1 MAVKTSEQ
9 LFAALSAGTKWDA
22 GVAFHRTNGL
32 PLDEKSIFPSLSALE
47 TYVAND
53 PVAYAGQVVAVVE
66 SGASTAYI
74 INDDGTVA
82 EIGNS
87 IDIFNVDAQGRL
99 RINVDVLLTSNNA
112 SANPTINKH
121 ISVAAPTDDKHAAN
135 KEYVDTLVSQIP
147 KFSILVVDELPESN
161 PQTDTVYLLRNNDPE
176 SQNLYT
182 EYIYIGESDY
192 YISLDE
198 LEQDTP
204 EYNNSPNVSTRDG
217 TIRSISYSPDVTPLI
232 NNVVWGY
239 KEYFGIRDTSA
250 PTFNID
256 TFYMY
261 TGGWESQPMSAAP
274 SDWSQYFFNYGES
287 NSLTGA
293 SVQPITVQIPAFAA
307 NTYYRKRG
315 DGVYVLL
322 TEAPDDWYTQI
333 GQQYFTYDGSTY
345 TAVLQ
350 APAFESGIPP
360 YYYRKRAGHEH
371 SYVLLENEPAS
382 WSSTYNRYFTKDVV
396 TIKVVGSVISDPS
409 QGFISQL
416 NAQSDYIRFGMND
429 TVEYTLGKITIVYS
443 GSGWESLGSQQID
456 ISGKMD
462 KFGTYTTTTVSGG
475 TRGVITPDADTL
487 VIENLRINGTP
498 TNPTDPAPK
507 SYVDN
512 KVNTILHITDSN
524 TVAEIQSIINSYLAL
539 TQDKRDRTLVYYTY
553 THPTNNRTI
562 TIPLS
567 RISVPDTESV
577 SATKQYRWY
586 FYDLNHADDG
596 AVSPGSLYAY
606 VITAIYHAETVQSNA
621 YVDTP
626 SVEWTTLT
634 RSSITDSTTD
644 YDDRVPSIGAVKSY
658 VASQS
663 ADIEWQS
670 L

>member
-9 LFAALSAGTKWDA
+9 LFAALNAGTKWDA

-82 EIGNS
+82 EIGSS
-87 IDIFNVDAQGRL
+87 IDIFNIDAQGRL
-99 RINVDVLLTSNNA
+99 RINADVLLTSNNT

-121 ISVAAPTDDKHAAN
+121 ISVATPTDDKHAAN

-147 KFSILVVDELPESN
+147 KFSILVVDRLPSEPS
-161 PQTDTVYLLRNNDPE
+161 TSVVYLLKSADTTE
-176 SQNLYT
+176 SGNMYD
-182 EYIYIGESDY
+182 EYIYIQNSNY
-192 YISLDE
+192 FVTFYSWDE
-198 LEQDTP
+198 TYAEK
-204 EYNNSPNVSTRDG
+204 VSTRSSTEYVALYEPTPFVSGKYYRRNG
-217 TIRSISYSPDVTPLI
+217 TA
-232 NNVVWGY
+232 VVY
-239 KEYFGIRDTSA
+239 EYIVLST
-250 PTFNID
+250 
-256 TFYMY
+256 
-261 TGGWESQPMSAAP
+261 EP
-274 SDWSQYFFNYGES
+274 SDWSTNYQNYYEHRPNGKLYDIRGAINASAES
-287 NSLTGA
+287 PIIINGYDDEDSLVYTYTLSQFYPQGD
-293 SVQPITVQIPAFAA
+293 QPVLPLTVTKNLNKCPYIE
-307 NTYYRKRG
+307 
-315 DGVYVLL
+315 VL
-322 TEAPDDWYTQI
+322 W
-333 GQQYFTYDGSTY
+333 DGSDD
-345 TAVLQ
+345 
-350 APAFESGIPP
+350 IPSE
-360 YYYRKRAGHEH
+360 G
-371 SYVLLENEPAS
+371 V
-382 WSSTYNRYFTKDVV
+382 
-396 TIKVVGSVISDPS
+396 SV
-409 QGFISQL
+409 
-416 NAQSDYIRFGMND
+416 
-429 TVEYTLGKITIVYS
+429 KITFS
-443 GSGWESLGSQQID
+443 GEGWEKLGSQQID

-487 VIENLRINGTP
+487 VIENLRINSTP
-498 TNPTDPAPK
+498 TNPTDPASK

-512 KVNTILHITDSN
+512 RVNTILHITDSN
-524 TVAEIQSIINSYLAL
+524 TVAEIQNIINSYLAL

-577 SATKQYRWY
+577 SAGRQYRWY

-596 AVSPGSLYAY
+596 TISSGSLYAY

-626 SVEWTTLT
+626 SVEWVTLV
-634 RSSITDSTTD
+634 RNSITNSTTT
-644 YDDRVPSIGAVKSY
+644 YDDYVPSIGAVKNY
-658 VASQS
+658 VSSQS
-663 ADIEWQS
+663 IEWQS

>member
-9 LFAALSAGTKWDA
+9 LFAALNAGTKWDA

-32 PLDEKSIFPSLSALE
+32 PLDEKSIFSSLSALE
-47 TYVAND
+47 AYVAND

-74 INDDGTVA
+74 INDNGTVT
-82 EIGNS
+82 EIGS
-87 IDIFNVDAQGRL
+87 AIDIFNIDAQGRL
-99 RINVDVLLTSNNA
+99 RINTDVLLTSNNT

-121 ISVAAPTDDKHAAN
+121 ISVATPTDDKHAAN

-147 KFSILVVDELPESN
+147 KFSVLVVDELPESN
-161 PQTDTVYLLRNNDPE
+161 PQTDIVYLLRNSDPE

-198 LEQDTP
+198 LGQDTP

-217 TIRSISYSPDVTPLI
+217 TIRSISYSSDVTPLI

-239 KEYFGIRDTSA
+239 KEYFGVRDTSA
-250 PTFNID
+250 PTFQPYK
-256 TFYMY
+256 FYQY
-261 TGGWESQPMSAAP
+261 VGGWESSFMSDEP
-274 SDWSQYFFNYGES
+274 SDWSQYFFNYGVS
-287 NSLTGA
+287 NSSSGKNVL
-293 SVQPITVQIPAFAA
+293 PITVQIPEFAT

-315 DGVYVLL
+315 DGTYVLL
-322 TEAPDDWYTQI
+322 TEAPYDWYTQI
-333 GQQYFTYDGSTY
+333 GQQYFTFDGSTY

-350 APAFESGIPP
+350 APTFETGPTF
-360 YYYRKRAGHEH
+360 YYRKKAGHEH
-371 SYVLLENEPAS
+371 DYELLEAEPAN
-382 WSSTYNRYFTKDVV
+382 WSGTYNRYFIKDVL
-396 TIKVVGSVISDPS
+396 TIKVVGSIISNY
-409 QGFISQL
+409 ISQL

-462 KFGTYTTTTVSGG
+462 KFGTYTTTTESDG

-487 VIENLRINGTP
+487 VIENLRINSTP

-507 SYVDN
+507 SYVDDS
-512 KVNTILHITDSN
+512 VNTILHITDSN
-524 TVAEIQSIINSYLAL
+524 TVAEIQNIINSYLAL

-553 THPTNNRTI
+553 THPTSNRTI

-567 RISVPDTESV
+567 RISVPDTESG
-577 SATKQYRWY
+577 SETQRYSWY
-586 FYDLNHADDG
+586 FYDLNHSDD
-596 AVSPGSLYAY
+596 ASASSGSLYAY
-606 VITAIYHAETVQSNA
+606 VITAIYQAETEQSHA
-621 YVDTP
+621 QVHTP
-626 SVEWTTLT
+626 SVEWITLV
-634 RSSITDSTTD
+634 RSSITNSTTD
-644 YDDRVPSIGAVKSY
+644 YDDRVPSIGAVKNY
-658 VASQS
+658 VSAQS
-663 ADIEWQS
+663 IEWQS